1 MIQVTCDVC
10 ANNELENVKI
20 DSEQWEKLECKN
32 CSYYKIQNKVTGE
45 IFFDVNFTDEQ
56 ISKLGREYEEY
67 SLQLIENQKDFEKL
81 LDTIGKSDTRITRGI
96 KIIETI
102 SDQEIPDK
110 LKEYFDISDDDL
122 ISQEDIERF
131 NHECDRA
138 LIERK
143 LSQCKTAIESLEK
156 KQFKSMDI
164 LHRIQNI
171 SIETKPIGDSVQLEI
186 MTKQFR
192 LFSELELKLR
202 KCVKKALNSEK
213 SWWIKLVPD
222 SVKRDIGFYNQYDSD
237 IQQLINAQD
246 FELIN
251 KMTFK
256 HLQMIITGQPIGT
269 PNWSYFKN
277 IFPDYFFVNTRLRE
291 CNGLRNKGP
300 YHTNTLNEKQEKTLK
315 NNADELIGY
324 IDEYLK

>member
-10 ANNELENVKI
+10 ANNKLENIEI
-20 DSEQWEKLECKN
+20 DSDQWEKLECAT

-45 IFFDVNFTDEQ
+45 VFFDVNFTDEQ

-67 SLQLIENQKDFEKL
+67 SLQLIENQKDLEVL
-81 LDTIGKSDTRITRGI
+81 LDKIGKTDDRPTRGI
-96 KIIETI
+96 KINEII
-102 SDQEIPDK
+102 SDDEIPDK
-110 LKEYFDISDDDL
+110 LKEIFDISDDDL

-131 NHECDRA
+131 FHEVNRA
-138 LIERK
+138 IIERK
-143 LSQCKTAIESLEK
+143 ISQCKTTIESLEK
-156 KQFKSMDI
+156 KQSKSIGI
-164 LHRIQNI
+164 LHRIQNTP
-171 SIETKPIGDSVQLEI
+171 IETKPTKDSIQVEI
-186 MTKQFR
+186 MAKQFK

-222 SVKRDIGFYNQYDSD
+222 SIRRDIVFYNQHDPD
-237 IQQLINAQD
+237 IKRLIDAQD
-246 FELIN
+246 FELLD

-256 HLQMIITGQPIGT
+256 HLQMIITGQPLGT
-269 PNWSYFKN
+269 PNWSYFEN

-300 YHTNTLNEKQEKTLK
+300 YHTNTLDEKQEKTLK